1 MRAAEIDTFKL
12 SNFEGPLEF
21 LLQLIQKDEMDIYE
35 VPLNALIE
43 QFQNS
48 ELHTLDSG
56 AEFLGNAS
64 FLLWLKSKT
73 LLPEHERVA
82 TPEELELDP
91 RFEIIHQLLE
101 YCRFK
106 QAAKEISL
114 LEHKQGHFYL
124 RGSEAH
130 GAKKPLGIEHLSLD
144 DLAQYFQQVLLK
156 ATPQTGSIQ
165 EEEWKVS
172 DKISWLDELL
182 QRTLSVPFNLLFTEN
197 MGRMEMIVT
206 FLAILELMKMGRLKA
221 IRKEEE
227 LHALNPLTNAIQSIF

>member
-1 MRAAEIDTFKL
+1 MRAAEIETFKL

-21 LLQLIQKDEMDIYE
+21 LLHLIQKDEMDIYE
-35 VPLNALIE
+35 VPLNSLIE

-48 ELHTLDSG
+48 EFHTLDSG

-73 LLPEHERVA
+73 LLPKHEQEP
-82 TPEELELDP
+82 TPEELEVDP

-106 QAAKEISL
+106 QAAKEIAL
-114 LEHKQGHFYL
+114 LEQAQGNFYL
-124 RGSEAH
+124 RGSEMV
-130 GAKKPLGIEHLSLD
+130 GPKKPLGIEHLSID
-144 DLAQYFQQVLLK
+144 DLAQYFQQVIAK
-156 ATPQTGSIQ
+156 ATPSQGWVH

-172 DKISWLDELL
+172 DKIEQLL
-182 QRTLSVPFNLLFTEN
+182 QLLTHTALIPFSSLFAPQ
-197 MGRMEMIVT
+197 MGRIELIVT

-221 IRKEEE
+221 IRKDEE
-227 LHALNPLTNAIQSIF
+227 LYAARN

>member
-1 MRAAEIDTFKL
+1 MRAASIDTFRL

-21 LLQLIQKDEMDIYE
+21 LLHLIQKEEMDIYE
-35 VPLNALIE
+35 VPLNRLIE
-43 QFQNS
+43 QFQKC
-48 ELHTLDSG
+48 EIHTLDSG

-73 LLPEHERVA
+73 LLPKHEQDP

-106 QAAKEISL
+106 QAAKEIAL
-114 LEHKQGHFYL
+114 LEQKQGSFYL
-124 RGSEAH
+124 RGGESA
-130 GAKKPLGIEHLSLD
+130 GPKKPLGIDHLSID
-144 DLAQYFQQVLLK
+144 DLAQYFSQALAK
-156 ATPQTGSIQ
+156 SAPRTGVIE

-172 DKISWLDELL
+172 DKLAWLAELL
-182 QRTLSVPFNLLFTEN
+182 EKMEKVPFSFLFSEKI
-197 MGRMEMIVT
+197 GRIEMIVT

-221 IRKEEE
+221 IRIDDE
-227 LHALNPLTNAIQSIF
+227 LYATARS

>member
-21 LLQLIQKDEMDIYE
+21 LLHLIQKDEMDIYE
-35 VPLNALIE
+35 VSLNSLIE

-48 ELHTLDSG
+48 EIHSLDSG

-73 LLPEHERVA
+73 LLPKHEQEP

-106 QAAKEISL
+106 QAAKEIAL
-114 LEHKQGHFYL
+114 LEQKQGNFYC
-124 RGSEAH
+124 RGSETL
-130 GAKKPLGIEHLSLD
+130 GPKKPLGIDHLSIN
-144 DLAQYFQQVLLK
+144 DLANYFQQVLSK
-156 ATPQTGSIQ
+156 ASPQTGLVQ

-172 DKISWLDELL
+172 DKIIWIEELFL
-182 QRTLSVPFNLLFTEN
+182 KEHTLSFNILFIEQ
-197 MGRMEMIVT
+197 MSRIELIVT

-221 IRKEEE
+221 IRIEDE
-227 LHALNPLTNAIQSIF
+227 LYAVRN

>member
-21 LLQLIQKDEMDIYE
+21 LLHLIQKDEMDIYE
-35 VPLNALIE
+35 VSLNSLIE

-48 ELHTLDSG
+48 EIHSLDSG

-73 LLPEHERVA
+73 LLPKHEQEP

-106 QAAKEISL
+106 QAAKEIAL
-114 LEHKQGHFYL
+114 LEQKQGSFYC
-124 RGSEAH
+124 RGSETL
-130 GAKKPLGIEHLSLD
+130 GPKKPLGIDHLSIN
-144 DLAQYFQQVLLK
+144 DLANYFQQVLSK
-156 ATPQTGSIQ
+156 ASPQTGLVQ

-172 DKISWLDELL
+172 DKIIWIEELFL
-182 QRTLSVPFNLLFTEN
+182 KEHTLSFNILFIEQ
-197 MGRMEMIVT
+197 MSRIELIVT

-221 IRKEEE
+221 IRIEDE
-227 LHALNPLTNAIQSIF
+227 LYAVRN

>member
-21 LLQLIQKDEMDIYE
+21 LLHLIQKEEMDIYE

-48 ELHTLDSG
+48 EFHSLDSG

-73 LLPEHERVA
+73 LLPKHEQDP

-106 QAAKEISL
+106 QAAKEIAL
-114 LEHKQGHFYL
+114 LEQKQGQFFV
-124 RGSEAH
+124 RGSDGQEV
-130 GAKKPLGIEHLSLD
+130 KKPLGIEHLSID
-144 DLAQYFQQVLLK
+144 DLAQYFQQALNK
-156 ATPQTGSIQ
+156 ATPQNGWVH

-182 QRTLSVPFNLLFTEN
+182 QKTPSVPFNLLFTEQ
-197 MGRMEMIVT
+197 MGRVEMIVT

-221 IRKEEE
+221 IRKDEE
-227 LHALNPLTNAIQSIF
+227 LYATRN